1 MACNLEHLGSRLVS
15 GRRGTRGARGRPE
28 EFAEFAGAVARE
40 LRGTALLMCGD
51 WHRAEDAIQEALMR
65 LYVAWPRLE
74 RGGGLRRYARMA
86 VISVVLDQGKRP
98 WRRERAVD
106 DLPLVSIPDASTA
119 VDDRRAVLAAL
130 SGLPDRQRACVVL
143 RYYADLSVE
152 ETAAILDITPGTVKS
167 QTSRGLA
174 SLQSSRTWP
183 ISWSPQNGRP

>member
-1 MACNLEHLGSRLVS
+1 
-15 GRRGTRGARGRPE
+15 
-28 EFAEFAGAVARE
+28 
-40 LRGTALLMCGD
+40 
-51 WHRAEDAIQEALMR
+51 MR